1 MSPVLSITQAEIRGE
16 MTCLA
21 IYDLIRMNFW
31 FANMNST
38 AAYTVPCAS
47 EWDWPMDGFPV

>member
-1 MSPVLSITQAEIRGE
+1 MSQVLSIMQAEIRGE